1 MVLSV
6 RRDSTINQSPF
17 SLHLNYLFLCIT
29 YANQGEK
36 STIPKPKK
44 LLSGLKLEISWS
56 TIFFKKMFL

>member
-17 SLHLNYLFLCIT
+17 SLHLSYLFLCIT

-44 LLSGLKLEISWS
+44 LLSGLKLEIS
-56 TIFFKKMFL
+56 